1 MYFKHQFEK
10 IQFKMVDPIEI
21 EKLNWWTNGP
31 ECIKNI
37 HSNVDIAIQKRKG
50 AISMRTVDSRNVSS
64 KD

>member
-1 MYFKHQFEK
+1 M
-10 IQFKMVDPIEI
+10 DPIEI

-64 KD
+64 KESKD